1 MEVEVKKLI
10 DDLKADF
17 KKFGDMSNGEYIL
30 EVFEKAYQ
38 DKLKRIDELVLTFTN
53 EGSLR
58 TMGYYGEQSNATLEE
73 VKSFV
78 TGLEKAKQILEG

>member
-1 MEVEVKKLI
+1 MLN
-10 DDLKADF
+10 
-17 KKFGDMSNGEYIL
+17 SL
-30 EVFEKAYQ
+30 EQVYQ